1 MPSGIFSPD
10 ARRRSAEKTAQ
21 EAAARKE
28 GEALG
33 RAYASGNVDRPR
45 STAGR
50 KRVTN
55 IGAAPMPTPRP
66 FLTSPELSEKLAAV
80 RTGRHNMKLPPEETE
95 RQEAVRQKAR
105 VRSKTIITLDLTPLQ
120 AQWLKAVCQNPI
132 GEEETPAAQD
142 HRCYIWDVLPD
153 MDELRDMWRREA

>member
-1 MPSGIFSPD
+1 MPPLTRQPTNTMPSGIFSPD

-33 RAYASGNVDRPR
+33 KAYASGNVDRPR

-66 FLTSPELSEKLAAV
+66 FLTPPQKAEELRQV
-80 RTGRHNMKLPPEETE
+80 EEP
-95 RQEAVRQKAR
+95 VRQRCR
-105 VRSKTIITLDLTPLQ
+105 VRSKTIITLELTPRQ
-120 AQWLKAVCQNPI
+120 ALWLKMMCQNSLT
-132 GEEETPAAQD
+132 GEEPGSDAGCRT
-142 HRCYIWDVLPD
+142 YIWDVLPD
-153 MDELRDMWRREA
+153 IDELQDMWRREA